1 METKITQ
8 LNKFKYA
15 KYKFKYLC
23 LKLQNGGY
31 SDVTPQNLAAA
42 AIAVINCSFVG
53 TNQISVDCIDETKKS
68 YEEVLKELE
77 DERNNITN
85 DATLS
90 TVKKANKLRENQV
103 KIDNHKTKK
112 SSVTNVITQPKDKLC
127 DPVLAT
133 VASVYLSLIYA
144 TRPNDFITLIRDLIN
159 AKVNNCKIRIVDN
172 QRFEVKKKEIQ
183 EYYLKVLM
191 QINKFLTEIG
201 QTTTYEKIFTNSE
214 FSKTDEEANLPTKT
228 KNSQE
233 KMTLENEK
241 KTPNIAQPRLT
252 QIKARLDQI
261 DAENTKMRIANSFML
276 QNIGNVRL
284 LNIENIKT
292 ELSMP
297 TDFNNYVTIG
307 QAINPDNFIIKG
319 SYLYDKNTNTDIVS
333 DKILFGQYR
342 QK

>member
-1 METKITQ
+1 
-8 LNKFKYA
+8 
-15 KYKFKYLC
+15 
-23 LKLQNGGY
+23 
-31 SDVTPQNLAAA
+31 LAAA

-53 TNQISVDCIDETKKS
+53 TNQMSVDCVDETVKS
-68 YEEVLKELE
+68 YEEILKELE
-77 DERNNITN
+77 DERTSITN
-85 DATLS
+85 DLTLS

-103 KIDNHKTKK
+103 KINNHKTKK

-144 TRPNDFITLIRDLIN
+144 ISPNDFITLVRDLIN
-159 AKVNNCKIRIVDN
+159 AKVNNCKTRIVDN
-172 QRFEVKKKEIQ
+172 QRFEIRKKEIQ

-191 QINKFLTEIG
+191 QINKSLTEIG
-201 QTTTYEKIFTNSE
+201 QTITYEKIFTNSE

-241 KTPNIAQPRLT
+241 KTPNIAQPKLT
-252 QIKARLDQI
+252 QIKEKLDQF
-261 DAENTKMRIANSFML
+261 DAENTKMRIANSFTL
-276 QNIGNVRL
+276 TNLNNLRL

-292 ELSMP
+292 ELSVP
-297 TDFNNYVTIG
+297 TDFNNYVTVG
-307 QAINPDNFIIKG
+307 QAINPDNFIVKA
-319 SYLYDKNTNTDIVS
+319 SYLYDKNTNADIVS
-333 DKILFGQYR
+333 DKILFGQYK